1 MVYIELGMK
10 ENFTNKLQM
19 CGHGI
24 LNENKVYSL
33 FYLKHLDVKIV
44 HYYRVVDDVS
54 YVYLMDN
61 DKELSYELNRE
72 NKFLDFAEY
81 DEI

>member
-10 ENFTNKLQM
+10 ENYNRKLQL
-19 CGHGI
+19 CGRGI
-24 LNENKVYSL
+24 LNENKVDNL
-33 FYLKHLDVKIV
+33 LHLKSIDGKIV
-44 HYYRVVDDVS
+44 HYYCGVDDVS

-61 DKELSYELNRE
+61 DKKLSYELNRE